1 MKSLGLLAH
10 HARFTDTQFYN
21 LRSCELEPACSR
33 HCDNTR
39 IMTST
44 TRKITSHW
52 RCLRFW
58 VEFEWRIVWRN
69 WPLRSLLV
77 LVLSWMLP
85 GLNPKRT
92 WFSSRHWSQLR
103 PTTRVKCSLFSSVLQ
118 SRIGNTL
125 TLWRRSWY
133 IQDWK
138 TAFLAG
144 IRTCIVCKFWIL
156 NIPLW
161 NTLYLFTYSL
171 FNDAFCVTR
180 TT

>member
-1 MKSLGLLAH
+1 VGRHAFVLWGRIEWSNRTRQAIISERVGVSGFASIVGMMKSLGLLAH

-69 WPLRSLLV
+69 LPLRSLLV

-92 WFSSRHWSQLR
+92 WFSSKETDLSWDQQREWNVR
-103 PTTRVKCSLFSSVLQ
+103 CFPQ
-118 SRIGNTL
+118 S
-125 TLWRRSWY
+125 Y
-133 IQDWK
+133 K
-138 TAFLAG
+138 AG
-144 IRTCIVCKFWIL
+144 
-156 NIPLW
+156 
-161 NTLYLFTYSL
+161 
-171 FNDAFCVTR
+171 
-180 TT
+180 